1 MDILFFESMRVF
13 KGEKGRVIF
22 KLKLPKLSGEGSEV
36 FNTLYSSLAEAYTNA
51 ADEISKVAIGDYRIS
66 VSFKAE
72 EIQKKTG
79 EKRIRKKSSKEHRS
93 LLVQRETKMSVG
105 GSERIYEILDEFNI
119 DTGLFV
125 K

>member
-13 KGEKGRVIF
+13 KGESGRVIF
-22 KLKLPKLSGEGSEV
+22 KLKLPKLSGVGTEA
-36 FNTLYSSLAEAYTNA
+36 FNALYSSLTEIYANA
-51 ADEISKVAIGDYRIS
+51 AAEISKTAMGDYRIS

-72 EIQKKTG
+72 EVKKQIG
-79 EKRIRKKSSKEHRS
+79 KKSRRRRSSKEHRY
-93 LLVQRETKMSVG
+93 LLVQRETKVIIGS
-105 GSERIYEILDEFNI
+105 SERIYESLDEFDM